1 MEITLNIFFYIYI
14 SQNYTKIP
22 ALIDTILN
30 GKRVYE
36 ILLHNI
42 WVNYISKN
50 VIYLV
55 AYRTSMCESM
65 NKKEQ

>member
-14 SQNYTKIP
+14 SQNYTKIQ
-22 ALIDTILN
+22 ALIYTILN